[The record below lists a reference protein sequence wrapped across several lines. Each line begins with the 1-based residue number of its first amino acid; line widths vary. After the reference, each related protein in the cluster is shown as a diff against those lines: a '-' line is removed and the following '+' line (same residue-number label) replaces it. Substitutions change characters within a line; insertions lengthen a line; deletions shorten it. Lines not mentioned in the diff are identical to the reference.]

1 MKTRL
6 LSILSVFACLFALLF
21 VTVAPV
27 KAAAPEYTA
36 ETFAEYTNT
45 WIENWFTGEKAAVDS
60 MNEEYASYGMPV
72 TWDVTEEAYKAEV
85 EKTGGFKA
93 YGEASCTTE
102 GNIVTVTQEVEGVE
116 RNITFK
122 FSWDMQAG
130 TIVWTTDVIATSGE
144 TFVKACLN
152 TLMGMGTVF
161 VVLIF
166 ISFII
171 ALFAVFSMIGKKAAK
186 PVETPV
192 APVAEVVA
200 DDTNDDE
207 IIAVIAAAIAAY
219 EADGNAEA
227 PADGLVVRSIK
238 KRGFAN

>member
-21 VTVAPV
+21 VTVAPA

-36 ETFAEYTNT
+36 ESFSEYTNT
-45 WIENWFTGEKAAVDS
+45 WIENWFTGEKAVVDA
-60 MNEEYASYGMPV
+60 MNDEYAGYGMPV
-72 TWDVTEEAYKAEV
+72 TWDVTEDAYKAEV

-102 GNIVTVTQEVEGVE
+102 GTIVTVSQKVEGVE
-116 RNITFK
+116 RDITFT

-130 TIVWTTDVIATSGE
+130 SIVWTTDVVATSSE

-171 ALFAVFSMIGKKAAK
+171 ALFAIFSMIGKKSAK
-186 PVETPV
+186 PVADV
-192 APVAEVVA
+192 APVAAEVVA
-200 DDTNDDE
+200 ETTNDDE

-227 PADGLVVRSIK
+227 PADGLVVRSIR

>member
-21 VTVAPV
+21 VTVAPA

-36 ETFAEYTNT
+36 ETFSEYTNT
-45 WIENWFTGEKAAVDS
+45 WIENWFTGDKSVVDA
-60 MNEEYASYGMPV
+60 MNDEYASYGMPV
-72 TWDVTEEAYKAEV
+72 TWDVTEEAYKADV
-85 EKTGGFKA
+85 ESTGGFKA
-93 YGEASCTTE
+93 FGEATCTTE
-102 GNIVTVTQEVEGVE
+102 GNIVTVSQKVEGVE
-116 RNITFK
+116 KNITFT
-122 FSWDMQAG
+122 FSWDMQVG
-130 TIVWTTDVIATSGE
+130 TIVWTTDVEATGGE

-171 ALFAVFSMIGKKAAK
+171 ALFAVFSKIGKKPAK
-186 PVETPV
+186 PAAPV

-200 DDTNDDE
+200 DNTNDDE

-227 PADGLVVRSIK
+227 PADGLVVRSIR